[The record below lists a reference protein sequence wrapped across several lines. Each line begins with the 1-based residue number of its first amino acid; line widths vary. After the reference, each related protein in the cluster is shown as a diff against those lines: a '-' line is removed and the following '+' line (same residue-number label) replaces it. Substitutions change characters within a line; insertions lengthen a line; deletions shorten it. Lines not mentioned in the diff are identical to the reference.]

1 MKKTLL
7 AILATVAMVA
17 CSNDEIVRE
26 AAPEA
31 IGFDNAFVNN
41 STRSVNDPSY
51 SNTNLFKNFAVYGF
65 VENASLFDNVQVSG
79 DALNGDWTY
88 TNKQY
93 WITGAKY
100 SFAAIAPYAN
110 GQEGV
115 FSVAKGGENYVGT
128 TVLPFSNAGTEVS
141 LNGTN
146 DVLYAQNAQV
156 VGAANGNG
164 KVAFTFRHI
173 LSKVKFSFEN
183 AYNASTATIKVYDVK
198 IENAYKTATA
208 TLGMT
213 STAWANHADTLIL
226 EFGNASDDERTAD
239 VKEKVEVA
247 YAYGDTYESLN
258 ERFLIPGTAPSVT
271 YKDKNNNDVTV
282 NAYKV
287 TFKVDLLVNGTKV
300 KTYDHTAYANFAPVA
315 GNAYDIK
322 TSINAANIDP
332 ANEQEEIKFTVTT
345 ITDWDTDY
353 NDTAEGDNNIAM

>member
-65 VENASLFDNVQVSG
+65 VEDASLFDNVQVSG
-79 DALNGDWTY
+79 TALNGDWTY
-88 TNKQY
+88 TDKQY

-110 GQEGV
+110 GQDGV
-115 FSVAKGGENYVGT
+115 FSVTKDGENYVGT

-146 DVLYAQNAQV
+146 DVLYAQNGQYQAKATGQ
-156 VGAANGNG
+156 ND

-183 AYNASTATIKVYDVK
+183 AYPANSATIKVYDVK
-198 IENAYKTATA
+198 INNAYESATA
-208 TLGMT
+208 TLGVS
-213 STAWANHADTLIL
+213 STAWTDQDGAIVIN
-226 EFGNASDDERTAD
+226 FGNASDNEATTDVEASAD
-239 VKEKVEVA
+239 VAFGQNAV
-247 YAYGDTYESLN
+247 YESYN
-258 ERFLIPGTAPSVT
+258 ERFLIPGKAATKLAAED
-271 YKDKNNNDVTV
+271 KDG
-282 NAYKV
+282 YKV
-287 TFKVDLLVNGTKV
+287 TFKVDLLINGTKV
-300 KTYDHTAYANFAPVA
+300 KTYNHTAYANFVPVA

-322 TSINAANIDP
+322 TSINAENIDP

-353 NDTAEGDNNIAM
+353 NDTADGDNNVEM